1 MAKLVLNPH
10 SPSRRDIPLPRT
22 ILSIGRD
29 PSNDLVLPDAMV
41 SRRHAL
47 IECRGSQFFLRDCNS
62 SNGSLVNGDRVTER
76 SLRDGD
82 LVAIGSARLLFR
94 EEAEAIDLAGKVV
107 QHPSAPRLQCPS
119 CQADYRKGDAFCKQC
134 GTRLQEGPART
145 VCPSCGSAVALPAR
159 FCNACGS
166 GLQRDEPAQAG
177 AVDGAPPSPPAGGP
191 DPAQAPPSPEGE
203 APEAAALPDLPLESV
218 AQDGTPEALQSAAAD
233 REAQPPAGPGD
244 SEPPQ
249 ASRAAVGAARPAT
262 MAAPR
267 HAPTPQ
273 PRRELPRPQLAERAR
288 VVSISS
294 RPGERRTGQVASP
307 PPAADLG
314 PRFLA
319 VLVDSLVVGLLQ
331 VLVLAPAFFL
341 VGRKAASGGA
351 LTAWVVSGAL
361 ALLAG
366 LAYPALFW
374 GLSGATPGKRLLG
387 LEVVAQDGSRP
398 PGLSRGLLR
407 VLGFALS
414 AGALGLGFLPLLGG
428 APGLHDRLAG
438 TRVVRRR

>member
-10 SPSRRDIPLPRT
+10 SPSRRDVPLPRT

-47 IECRGSQFFLRDCNS
+47 IECRGSQFYLRDCNS

-94 EEAEAIDLAGKVV
+94 EEAEAVDPAGKVV

-134 GTRLQEGPART
+134 GARLQEGPART
-145 VCPSCGSAVALPAR
+145 VCSSCGSAVALPAR

-166 GLQRDEPAQAG
+166 TLQREEAAAVASPGAG
-177 AVDGAPPSPPAGGP
+177 SPPA
-191 DPAQAPPSPEGE
+191 PAGE
-203 APEAAALPDLPLESV
+203 APAASGERPEVVEVADDLSLEPV
-218 AQDGTPEALQSAAAD
+218 AQSDEPPAPPQAPAAD
-233 REAQPPAGPGD
+233 GPAPPPAEPGPP
-244 SEPPQ
+244 EPPQ
-249 ASRAAVGAARPAT
+249 GSRAAVGAVGARPMAV
-262 MAAPR
+262 AAPQ
-267 HAPTPQ
+267 HATTPQ
-273 PRRELPRPQLAERAR
+273 PRREMPRPQVAERAR
-288 VVSISS
+288 VVPISS
-294 RPGERRTGQVASP
+294 RSGERRSGQLAPV
-307 PPAADLG
+307 PAAGLG
-314 PRFLA
+314 ARALA
-319 VLVDSLVVGLLQ
+319 TLLDGLVVTLLQGLL
-331 VLVLAPAFFL
+331 LAPAFFL
-341 VGRKAASGGA
+341 VGSTTAAGGA
-351 LTAWVVSGAL
+351 LAAWVACSTL

-387 LEVVAQDGSRP
+387 LEVVAQDGTRP

-438 TRVVRRR
+438 TRVVRRS

>member
-10 SPSRRDIPLPRT
+10 SPSRRDVPLPRT

-47 IECRGSQFFLRDCNS
+47 IECRGSQFYLRDCNS

-94 EEAEAIDLAGKVV
+94 EEAEAVDPAGKVV

-145 VCPSCGSAVALPAR
+145 VCSSCGSAVALPAR

-166 GLQRDEPAQAG
+166 TLQRE
-177 AVDGAPPSPPAGGP
+177 
-191 DPAQAPPSPEGE
+191 
-203 APEAAALPDLPLESV
+203 EAAAVASPGAGASPVPAVEAPAAPGERPEVVEVADDLSLEPV
-218 AQDGTPEALQSAAAD
+218 AQSDEAPAPPQAPAAD
-233 REAQPPAGPGD
+233 GPAPPPAEPGPP
-244 SEPPQ
+244 EPPQ
-249 ASRAAVGAARPAT
+249 GSRAAVGAVGARPMAVGAPQHAT
-262 MAAPR
+262 
-267 HAPTPQ
+267 TPQ
-273 PRRELPRPQLAERAR
+273 PRREVPRPQVAERAR
-288 VVSISS
+288 VVPISARS
-294 RPGERRTGQVASP
+294 GERRSGQQA
-307 PPAADLG
+307 PAPAPGLG
-314 PRFLA
+314 ARALA
-319 VLVDSLVVGLLQ
+319 TLLDGLVVTLLQGLL
-331 VLVLAPAFFL
+331 LAPAFFL
-341 VGRKAASGGA
+341 VGRTTAAGGA
-351 LTAWVVSGAL
+351 LAAWVACSAL

-387 LEVVAQDGSRP
+387 LEVVAQDGTRP

-438 TRVVRRR
+438 TRVVRRS

>member
-10 SPSRRDIPLPRT
+10 SPSRRDVPLPRS

-94 EEAEAIDLAGKVV
+94 EEAEAVDPAGKVV

-134 GTRLQEGPART
+134 GARLQEGPART
-145 VCPSCGSAVALPAR
+145 VCSSCGSAVALPAR

-166 GLQRDEPAQAG
+166 TLQREEAG
-177 AVDGAPPSPPAGGP
+177 AGDGPGAPAASDGEASPPAAERLEVVELVDLALEP
-191 DPAQAPPSPEGE
+191 AAQADGVPRSP
-203 APEAAALPDLPLESV
+203 
-218 AQDGTPEALQSAAAD
+218 
-233 REAQPPAGPGD
+233 QPPAADGPAPPPAEEPG
-244 SEPPQ
+244 SPEPPQ
-249 ASRAAVGAARPAT
+249 ASRAAVGARPVT
-262 MAAPR
+262 VAAPQPQ
-267 HAPTPQ
+267 HAITPQ
-273 PRRELPRPQLAERAR
+273 PRREAPRPQVAERAR
-288 VVSISS
+288 VVPISS
-294 RPGERRTGQVASP
+294 RSGERRSGQLAP
-307 PPAADLG
+307 PPAAGLG
-314 PRFLA
+314 ARALA
-319 VLVDSLVVGLLQ
+319 TLLDGLVVTLLQ
-331 VLVLAPAFFL
+331 ALLLAPPFFL
-341 VGRKAASGGA
+341 VGRTATSGGA
-351 LTAWVVSGAL
+351 LAAWVVCSLL

-407 VLGFALS
+407 VLGFGLS

-438 TRVVRRR
+438 TRVVRRS